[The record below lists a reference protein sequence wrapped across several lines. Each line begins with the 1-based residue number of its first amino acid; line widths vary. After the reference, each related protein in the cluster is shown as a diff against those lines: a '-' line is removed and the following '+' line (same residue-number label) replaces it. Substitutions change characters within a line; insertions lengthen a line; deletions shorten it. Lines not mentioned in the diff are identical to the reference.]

1 MEGAIENQLINAI
14 FQIDLLKR
22 ALPPGEAKTLLN
34 IAIIAASDALD
45 TMLPSRAQRQSDG
58 RAFIEGP

>member
-1 MEGAIENQLINAI
+1 MERDIENRLINAI
-14 FQIDLLKR
+14 FQIDLVKK

-45 TMLPSRAQRQSDG
+45 TMLRA
-58 RAFIEGP
+58 

>member
-1 MEGAIENQLINAI
+1 MAGPIENQLINAI
-14 FQIDLLKR
+14 FQIDLLKK

-45 TMLPSRAQRQSDG
+45 TMSRA
-58 RAFIEGP
+58 